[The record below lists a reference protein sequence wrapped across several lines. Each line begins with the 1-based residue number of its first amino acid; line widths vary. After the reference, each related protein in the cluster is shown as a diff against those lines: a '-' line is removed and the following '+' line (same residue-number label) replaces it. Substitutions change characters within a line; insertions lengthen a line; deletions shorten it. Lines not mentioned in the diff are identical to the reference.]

1 MFVVTVYSMFFSTYT
16 VVSASYTS
24 KSRRIF
30 LPTLFSFLFLARGG
44 GEDIVLFPLQPLR

>member
-1 MFVVTVYSMFFSTYT
+1 MFVVMVYSMFFSTYT

-44 GEDIVLFPLQPLR
+44 EDIVLFPLQPLR